1 MKTGERA
8 LVAECKGKNGT
19 FPDDFVALPMPK
31 RGLEILIATF
41 VNAGRNTNGVVVGQK
56 IGRDQFKINNLEW
69 GSLTAEQ
76 WANILNLFE
85 PGFYVQRR
93 FPDPRT
99 PGSYIITGAYPGD
112 RTAEP
117 YYVDPVTLT
126 PTMYVNCKVNLIDT
140 GG

>member
-1 MKTGERA
+1 MRSGE
-8 LVAECKGKNGT
+8 VAFLSVCKGKSGT
-19 FPDDFVALPMPK
+19 FPQDFTALPTPK

-41 VNAGRNTNGVVVGQK
+41 VNAGRNTDGVVVGQK

-76 WANILNLFE
+76 WATILNLFE
-85 PGFYVQRR
+85 PGFYVQMR

-99 PGSYIITGAYPGD
+99 PGEYIIVGAYPGD

-117 YYVDPVTLT
+117 YYLDPVTMT
-126 PTMYVNCKVNLIDT
+126 PTMYVNCKVNLVDT
-140 GG
+140 GE